1 MTVEAWDE
9 FVQANRFGTFMQ
21 LSAWA
26 ETKAINGWQALRLF
40 DPTPERAIGAQVLVQ
55 RRPPLPW
62 AYAYAPRGPV
72 TEAWDART
80 IEAFTATVRRELPGA
95 VGRVSHLRIDPEV
108 ELGGLEDRD
117 GEVRAALRRAGWRPA
132 PSVQANAT
140 RVIDLGTDEAAL
152 WGGMRKKWRQ
162 YCSKA
167 RTSGV
172 TVVDAGEAE
181 LEAFYR
187 IYRETAD
194 RAGFV
199 IRTDAAYRD
208 VWQAFSKLG
217 AARLLFARSAEGEDL
232 ATLFLLRAGDRVIE
246 PFGGMTEQGAGLR
259 ANYLLKWEAIRSSNE
274 AGASVYDLWGLPN
287 KGIAYFKEGFGGR
300 EVRYIGAWDLV
311 LDPAGWLLYGPV
323 RQAGR
328 RLRRRLRGGRGSAA
342 AGGADPAGG
351 ADA

>member
-1 MTVEAWDE
+1 
-9 FVQANRFGTFMQ
+9 MQ
-21 LSAWA
+21 LSGWA
-26 ETKAINGWQALRLF
+26 ETKRVNGWEAVRLL
-40 DPTPERAIGAQVLVQ
+40 DTTSDREIGAQVLVQ

-72 TEAWDART
+72 TEAWEAST
-80 IEAFTATVRRELPGA
+80 IDAFTALARRRLRED

-108 ELGGLEDRD
+108 ELGGVEDRD
-117 GEVRAALRRAGWRPA
+117 GSLRAALRRAGWRPA

-140 RVIDLGTDEAAL
+140 RVIDLGTSEDTL
-152 WGGMRKKWRQ
+152 WSGMRKKWRQ

-172 TVVDAGEAE
+172 VVVDGGGED
-181 LEAFYR
+181 LDRFYA

-199 IRTDAAYRD
+199 IRAASAYRD
-208 VWQAFSKLG
+208 VWDAFSASG
-217 AARLLFARSAEGEDL
+217 AARLLFARAPDGEDL
-232 ATLFLLRAGDRVIE
+232 ATLFLLRAGGRVIE
-246 PFGGMTEQGAGLR
+246 PFGGMTDRGAELR

-274 AGASVYDLWGLPN
+274 AGAEVYDLWGLPN
-287 KGIAYFKEGFGGR
+287 RGIAYFKEGFGGR

-311 LDPAGWLLYGPV
+311 LDPIGWLLYAPV
-323 RQAGR
+323 RRAIRRSVIAAR
-328 RLRRRLRGGRGSAA
+328 RLARGRG
-342 AGGADPAGG
+342 AGSTGEGPGAGADPAGG